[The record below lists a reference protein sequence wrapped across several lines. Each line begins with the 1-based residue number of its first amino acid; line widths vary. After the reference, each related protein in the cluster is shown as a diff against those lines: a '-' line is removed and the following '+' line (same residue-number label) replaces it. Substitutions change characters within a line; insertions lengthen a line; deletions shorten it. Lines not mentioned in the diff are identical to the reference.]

1 MAKIPTNQEQLD
13 KEKQAELEAKKRDE
27 QEELEKARK
36 EQEEL
41 EKAEEE
47 KKRLEAQ
54 AQAQAEKK
62 RLEAERLAAE
72 QRVLEEELARNKKT
86 TITMINPHQNAEP
99 KEAEVHPDMVKY
111 WEQEGWTVK

>member
-13 KEKQAELEAKKRDE
+13 KEKQAEIEAKKRAE

-54 AQAQAEKK
+54 AEQA
-62 RLEAERLAAE
+62 RLEAVRLAAE
-72 QRVLEEELARNKKT
+72 QRALEEELAQNKKT
-86 TITMINPHQNAEP
+86 TITMINPNQNEEP
-99 KEAEVHPDMVKY
+99 QEAEVHQDMIKY
-111 WEQEGWTVK
+111 WEHEGWTVK

>member
-13 KEKQAELEAKKRDE
+13 KEKQAEIEAKKR
-27 QEELEKARK
+27 A

-54 AQAQAEKK
+54 AQAEKK

-72 QRVLEEELARNKKT
+72 QRALEEELAKTKKT

-99 KEAEVHPDMVKY
+99 KEAEVHPDMVKH

>member
-13 KEKQAELEAKKRDE
+13 KEKQAEIEAKKRAE

-47 KKRLEAQ
+47 
-54 AQAQAEKK
+54 
-62 RLEAERLAAE
+62 
-72 QRVLEEELARNKKT
+72 LARNKKT
-86 TITMINPHQNAEP
+86 TITMINPHQHAEP
-99 KEAEVHPDMVKY
+99 KEAEVHPDMMKH